1 MNSWD
6 WSAVWDFMPRFWD
19 GLLVSLQIL
28 ALGSVLSFA
37 LGLVWAIAFRA
48 PTRFIRWP
56 VNVITEFIR
65 NTPLLVQLFFLFFVL
80 PDWGVQFSALTTGTV
95 AIGVHYSTYTA
106 QVYRA
111 GIDAVPAGQWEAATA
126 LSLPV
131 TRTWTA
137 VILPQAIR
145 RVVPALGNYVIAML
159 KDTPLVVAISVLDL
173 LGQARLESSHT
184 FQYTEPL
191 TVVGVAFILI
201 AYPASL
207 LVRALERRLV
217 R

>member
-1 MNSWD
+1 MTWD
-6 WSAVWDFMPRFWD
+6 WSAVADFMPRFWE
-19 GLLVSLQIL
+19 GVLVTLQIL
-28 ALGSVLSFA
+28 VLGSLLSFT
-37 LGLVWAIAFRA
+37 LGLVWALAMRSG
-48 PTRFIRWP
+48 PRFVRWP
-56 VNVITEFIR
+56 VGLFTEFVR

-80 PDWGVQFSALTTGTV
+80 PEWGVQFSALTTGTI
-95 AIGVHYSTYTA
+95 AIGLHYSTYTA

-131 TRTWTA
+131 HRTWVA
-137 VILPQAIR
+137 VILPQAVR
-145 RVVPALGNYVIAML
+145 RIAPALGNYVIAML
-159 KDTPLVVAISVLDL
+159 KDTPLLAGISVLEML
-173 LGQARLESSHT
+173 QQSRLESAAT

-191 TVVGVAFILI
+191 TVVGIAFILI

-207 LVRALERRLV
+207 LVRTLERRLA

>member
-1 MNSWD
+1 
-6 WSAVWDFMPRFWD
+6 MPRFWD

-56 VNVITEFIR
+56 VNLITEFIR

-80 PDWGVQFSALTTGTV
+80 PDWGIQFSALTTGTV

-111 GIDAVPAGQWEAATA
+111 GIDAVPVGQWEAATA
-126 LSLPV
+126 LSLP
-131 TRTWTA
+131 TGRTWTA